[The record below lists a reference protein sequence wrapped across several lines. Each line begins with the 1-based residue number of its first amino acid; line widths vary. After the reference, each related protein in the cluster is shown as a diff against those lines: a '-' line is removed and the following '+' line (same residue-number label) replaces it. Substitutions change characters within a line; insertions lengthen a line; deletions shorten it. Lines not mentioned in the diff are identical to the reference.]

1 MRLLLILLNLLLC
14 QSLLG
19 QNCSNDSL
27 FNRFKYDVQIEMLN
41 HPNQIGW
48 DDATK
53 ESYYKLMIDCP
64 INCLV
69 KYTDDSVPFVRA
81 IIFGGLVEKN
91 VDDDIIEEI
100 LDRHKNDTGQF
111 IYSPTDLVTTWTVS
125 GYMQQLKRKS
135 KADNKT
141 FNTADDFESRLE
153 NLRSRLQETIR
164 IYIPGEYHSMV
175 TKDDLLLIDSLT
187 TSQGFRIIS
196 FNLTFVTTSIT
207 KTFST
212 NNVFTQEIK
221 EFIRT
226 MTSGDRIYIDYIKV
240 EFPDN
245 SIGQIASKFL
255 RIQ

>member
-1 MRLLLILLNLLLC
+1 MRLLLILLKLLLC

-41 HPNQIGW
+41 HSNQIVW
-48 DDATK
+48 NDATK
-53 ESYYKLMIDCP
+53 ESYYKLMIHCP

-69 KYTDDSVPFVRA
+69 KYTDDSIPAIRA

-91 VDDDIIEEI
+91 VDDDILGEI
-100 LDRHKNDTGQF
+100 LDRHKNDTAQF
-111 IYSPTDLVTTWTVS
+111 IYSPTDLVITWTVS
-125 GYMQQLKRKS
+125 RYMQLKLRS
-135 KADNKT
+135 QADNKT
-141 FNTADDFESRLE
+141 VNTADDFESRLE
-153 NLRSRLQETIR
+153 NLRSSLRETIR
-164 IYIPGEYHSMV
+164 IYIPGEYHGMV

-187 TSQGFRIIS
+187 CTLQGFRIIS
-196 FNLTFVTTSIT
+196 FNLISGT

-221 EFIRT
+221 EFIKT
-226 MTSGDRIYIDYIKV
+226 MTSGDRIYIADIRV
-240 EFPDN
+240 ESSDKT
-245 SIGQIASKFL
+245 IRQIASKAL

>member
-1 MRLLLILLNLLLC
+1 
-14 QSLLG
+14 
-19 QNCSNDSL
+19 
-27 FNRFKYDVQIEMLN
+27 MLN
-41 HPNQIGW
+41 HFNQIIW

-64 INCLV
+64 VDCLV
-69 KYTDDSVPFVRA
+69 KYTDDSVPAIRA

-91 VDDDIIEEI
+91 VDDDILGEI
-100 LDRHKNDTGQF
+100 LDRHKNDTAQF
-111 IYSPTDLVTTWTVS
+111 IYSPTDLVITWTVS
-125 GYMQQLKRKS
+125 RYMQLKLKS

-141 FNTADDFESRLE
+141 SNTADDFESRLE
-153 NLRSRLQETIR
+153 NLRSSLQETIR
-164 IYIPGEYHSMV
+164 IYIPGEYHGMV

-187 TSQGFRIIS
+187 CTLKGFRIIS
-196 FNLTFVTTSIT
+196 FNLTSGT

-226 MTSGDRIYIDYIKV
+226 MTSGDRIYIEDIKV

-245 SIGQIASKFL
+245 SIGQIASKIL

>member
-27 FNRFKYDVQIEMLN
+27 FNRFKYDVEIEMLN
-41 HPNQIGW
+41 NQIAW
-48 DDATK
+48 HDATK

-69 KYTDDSVPFVRA
+69 QYTDDSVPAIRA

-91 VDDDIIEEI
+91 VDDDILGEI
-100 LDRHKNDTGQF
+100 LDRHKNDTAQF
-111 IYSPTDLVTTWTVS
+111 IHRAVDVVMTWTVV
-125 GYMQQLKRKS
+125 GYMQLKKRK
-135 KADNKT
+135 ADKKT

-153 NLRSRLQETIR
+153 NLRSRLQKTFR
-164 IYIPGEYHSMV
+164 IYIPGEYHGMV
-175 TKDDLLLIDSLT
+175 TKDDLLSIDSLT
-187 TSQGFRIIS
+187 GTLQGYRIIS
-196 FNLTFVTTSIT
+196 FDLISDT

-221 EFIRT
+221 EFIKT
-226 MTSGDRIYIDYIKV
+226 MTSGDRIHIDEIRV
-240 EFPDN
+240 EFPN
-245 SIGQIASKFL
+245 KTIGQIGGISL
-255 RIQ
+255 RIK

>member
-1 MRLLLILLNLLLC
+1 MRILLILNLLLC

-19 QNCSNDSL
+19 QNCPNDSL

-41 HPNQIGW
+41 HFNQIVW
-48 DDATK
+48 DDETK

-69 KYTDDSVPFVRA
+69 KYTDDSIPAIRA
-81 IIFGGLVEKN
+81 IIFGGLVKKN
-91 VDDDIIEEI
+91 VDDDILGEI
-100 LDRHKNDTGQF
+100 LDRHKNDTAQF
-111 IYSPTDLVTTWTVS
+111 IHSPTDLVMTCTVI
-125 GYMQQLKRKS
+125 GYMQLTFKS
-135 KADNKT
+135 KADKKT

-153 NLRSRLQETIR
+153 NLRSSLQETIR
-164 IYIPGEYHSMV
+164 IHIPGEYHSMV

-187 TSQGFRIIS
+187 CTLPGYRIIS
-196 FNLTFVTTSIT
+196 FNLTSGN

-226 MTSGDRIYIDYIKV
+226 MTSGDCIYIEDIKV

-245 SIGQIASKFL
+245 SIGEIAHKSL